1 LIDAFASAF
10 TERLTMPAKVV
21 FIGLDAAE
29 ATLLETW
36 AADGALPTFSRLID
50 AAPGIR
56 LDNSLETL
64 PGAIW
69 PELTTGRSCARDAM
83 YFHPRQLH
91 TGEVRV
97 RAVLADEMDPRTFYT
112 VASEA
117 GRRVAVVDLPQVGLA
132 DLNGVHVTEWGLHD
146 RNFDVASRPPELLEE
161 IRARYGD
168 HPVWSCDDHGE
179 TPEGYTQLFDGLA
192 DGVKRKTE
200 LLSDVL
206 RREEWDLFACAYGE
220 AHCVG
225 HQFWGNRG
233 AAESSTDA
241 IFDIYRLIDAG
252 IGRLIEDAGPG
263 ATVLVVASHG
273 MGEYLGGPQLLPEV
287 LVRLGMGSGGGVAAQ
302 VRSRLP
308 KGVRGAIRR
317 VVPSIVRRRLQAAA
331 ASLPLPL
338 ESPSTRAI
346 AVENNRC
353 GAIRLNLRGREPYG
367 AIEPGAE
374 ADAVLEEIRTG
385 LYELEVPTTGERLVE
400 KVVTAVEAFGKDHHP
415 DCPDLMVVF
424 RTDLGPLEE
433 CRSERVGTVSA
444 PLYKQHMPRVGD
456 HTVESRM
463 WAIGPG
469 APRAE
474 RGNVLDLAPTILSLL
489 DVQAP
494 EWLDGSSLAEDR
506 ATA

>member
-1 LIDAFASAF
+1 
-10 TERLTMPAKVV
+10 
-21 FIGLDAAE
+21 
-29 ATLLETW
+29 
-36 AADGALPTFSRLID
+36 
-50 AAPGIR
+50 
-56 LDNSLETL
+56 
-64 PGAIW
+64 
-69 PELTTGRSCARDAM
+69 
-83 YFHPRQLH
+83 
-91 TGEVRV
+91 
-97 RAVLADEMDPRTFYT
+97 
-112 VASEA
+112 
-117 GRRVAVVDLPQVGLA
+117 VVDLPQVGLA
-132 DLNGVHVTEWGLHD
+132 ALNGIHVTEWGLHD

-161 IRARYGD
+161 LRSRHGD

-179 TPEGYTQLFDGLA
+179 TEAGYARLFEGLA

-200 LLSDVL
+200 LLRDL
-206 RREEWDLFACAYGE
+206 LGREEWDLFACSYGE

-225 HQFWGNRG
+225 HQFWGNRRIAG
-233 AAESSTDA
+233 SSDDA

-252 IGRLIEDAGPG
+252 IGRLIDEAGPD

-308 KGVRGAIRR
+308 KGVRSAIRR
-317 VVPSIVRRRLQAAA
+317 VIPSSARRRLQASA

-346 AVENNRC
+346 AVDNNRC
-353 GAIRLNLRGREPYG
+353 GAVRLNLRGREPYG
-367 AIEPGAE
+367 GVEPGAE

-385 LYELEVPTTGERLVE
+385 LYELEVPATGERLVE
-400 KVVTAVEAFGKDHHP
+400 KVVTAAEAFGRDYHP

-433 CRSERVGTVSA
+433 CRSDRIGTVTE
-444 PLYKQHMPRVGD
+444 PLYKEHMPRVGD
-456 HTVESRM
+456 HTAESRL

-474 RGNVLDLAPTILSLL
+474 HANVLDLAPTILTLL
-489 DVQAP
+489 DVPAP
-494 EWLDGSSLAEDR
+494 QWLDGSSLAEDR